1 MKAQKELDDVIN
13 DLDFKLDNVLKKQ
26 EKDYL
31 KSYAVYVKG
40 KEKQLKTIFTQLSA
54 KNSNNTLKD

>member
-31 KSYAVYVKG
+31 KSYAVYAVYVKG
-40 KEKQLKTIFTQLSA
+40 KEK
-54 KNSNNTLKD
+54 